1 MLVTIEGIDGSG
13 KTTLHKALGPCLSD
27 LDPVI
32 TCEPGST
39 WIGEAV
45 RRAIR
50 EQSDPIAEALLFVAD
65 HAAHLRE
72 VVKPALAEGRLVISD
87 RYIDSRLVYQQVTL
101 DGIILDPLSWLRS
114 VHNGWTIMP
123 DLTILLAVPVSVALE
138 RTGRRESGEHF
149 EQEPVLTR
157 VYEYYMQ
164 LVEEDK
170 ARFLILDGTLPPEHI
185 LKVAAGAIRYRHSE
199 LKKGR
204 SRKVSV

>member
-13 KTTLHKALGPCLSD
+13 KSTLHKALGPYLAD

-50 EQSDPIAEALLFVAD
+50 EHSDPIAEALLFVAD

-72 VVKPALAEGRLVISD
+72 VIKPALGEDRLVISD

-101 DGIILDPLSWLRS
+101 DGFIPDPLSWLRA
-114 VHNGWTIMP
+114 VHHGWTILP

-138 RTGRRESGEHF
+138 RTGKREKGEHF
-149 EQEPVLTR
+149 EQEPVLIK
-157 VYEYYMQ
+157 VHENYMQ

-170 ARFLILDGTLPPEHI
+170 TRFLILDGTLPPEHI
-185 LKVAAGAIRYRHSE
+185 LKVAGETIRFRYDE
-199 LKKGR
+199 LKK
-204 SRKVSV
+204 KKKK

>member
-13 KTTLHKALGPCLSD
+13 KSTLHKALGPYLAD

-50 EQSDPIAEALLFVAD
+50 EHADPIAEALLFVAD

-72 VVKPALAEGRLVISD
+72 VIWPALSEDRLVISD

-101 DGIILDPLSWLRS
+101 DGIIPDPLTWLRA
-114 VHNGWTIMP
+114 VHHGWTIMP
-123 DLTILLAVPVSVALE
+123 DLTILLAVPVPVALE
-138 RTGRRESGEHF
+138 RTGKRESGEHF
-149 EQEPVLTR
+149 EQESVLTK
-157 VYEYYMQ
+157 VQEYYME
-164 LVEEDK
+164 LVEEDT

-185 LKVAAGAIRYRHSE
+185 LRVAGEVIRFRYDEMNR
-199 LKKGR
+199 KK
-204 SRKVSV
+204 KKKY

>member
-1 MLVTIEGIDGSG
+1 
-13 KTTLHKALGPCLSD
+13 
-27 LDPVI
+27 
-32 TCEPGST
+32 
-39 WIGEAV
+39 
-45 RRAIR
+45 
-50 EQSDPIAEALLFVAD
+50 
-65 HAAHLRE
+65 
-72 VVKPALAEGRLVISD
+72 
-87 RYIDSRLVYQQVTL
+87 
-101 DGIILDPLSWLRS
+101 
-114 VHNGWTIMP
+114 MP